1 MAAQDVI
8 VIGAGAAGLAAAAA
22 LAERGRRV
30 LVLEARDRIGGR
42 IWTRHEAGVAAP
54 VELGAEFIHG
64 HAPAT
69 VAWLRRAGR
78 GVVESP
84 DSHWRLRDGV
94 LQQRDSYFLE
104 VQKAMR
110 AALDQI
116 THDISLAELL
126 DTHLK
131 DVLSPEARNYAR
143 MMAEG
148 FDAADTTRASARAI
162 VEEWTGD
169 MLNNAPQ
176 GRPEG
181 GYSSLLEALA
191 GALPADKVHVR
202 LQTVVREVRWARGHV
217 EIFGES
223 FGRPYQAQAPRAIVT
238 LPLGVLQLS
247 PQHQDAV
254 RFTPPLDAKQE
265 ALRGLGFGPVIKLVL
280 RFQSAFWETL
290 DDGRYRDAAFL
301 HASECPFPTFWT
313 PVPLRAPII
322 NAWAGG
328 PRAAQL
334 SAQSRDGLPTL
345 VDQALQ
351 SLQTMFG
358 SRCDVR
364 AQLQG
369 AYMQDWQ
376 QDPYSRGAY
385 SYQAVGGENAREQ
398 LAAPLEGTL
407 FFAGEATASE
417 DDAGTVVGA
426 LQSGERAAAEV
437 FKASAH
443 LA

>member
-22 LAERGRRV
+22 LAERGQHV
-30 LVLEARDRIGGR
+30 LVVEARDRIGGR
-42 IWTRHEAGVAAP
+42 IWTRDEAGAAAP
-54 VELGAEFIHG
+54 VELGAEFVHG
-64 HAPAT
+64 YAPAT

-78 GVVESP
+78 GVVEST
-84 DSHWRLRDGV
+84 DSHWRLQDGV
-94 LQQRDSYFLE
+94 LQQRGSYFLE
-104 VQKAMR
+104 VQRAMR
-110 AALDQI
+110 AALGRL
-116 THDISLAELL
+116 THDVSLAELL
-126 DTHLK
+126 DTYLK
-131 DVLSPEARNYAR
+131 DVLSPEARDYAR

-202 LQTVVREVRWARGHV
+202 LHTVVREVRWRRGHV
-217 EIFGES
+217 EILGDS

-247 PQHQDAV
+247 PQDEGAV
-254 RFTPPLDAKQE
+254 RFTPPLDAKQD

-280 RFQSAFWETL
+280 RFQTPFWETL
-290 DDGRYRDAAFL
+290 DNGKYRDAAFL
-301 HASECPFPTFWT
+301 HAPKCAFPTFWT

-334 SAQSRDGLPTL
+334 SAQAPDGLPTL
-345 VDQALQ
+345 VDQAVQ

-358 SRCDVR
+358 ASCDVR
-364 AQLQG
+364 AELQG

-376 QDPYSRGAY
+376 RDPYSRGAY
-385 SYQAVGGENAREQ
+385 SYEAVGGENAREQ
-398 LAAPLEGTL
+398 LAAPLEDTL
-407 FFAGEATASE
+407 FFAGEATDTHDE
-417 DDAGTVVGA
+417 AGTVVGA

-437 FKASAH
+437 LQTSADH
-443 LA
+443 P